1 MLMLIDG
8 QFLFATVADLLK
20 GIPLTLELAFLSV
33 LLGVVLA
40 FLLAL
45 MQLSRKPWLDLPARF
60 YSFVFRGSPLLVQIF
75 IIYYGLGQFPAIRH
89 SFLWP
94 ILREPF
100 WCAILAMTLNT
111 GAYGAVIIRGGLLS
125 VSAGQVEAARACGMS
140 PAVLYRRIVMPLAL
154 RQMLPAY
161 SNEVILMLKDTSLGS
176 IITLMEVTGVAA
188 KLISASFR
196 PVEVFVCAGAIYLAL
211 NFLIT
216 RLFAAWEYALSPEKR
231 GPAIHAVP
239 SATPELPHA

>member
-1 MLMLIDG
+1 MMHIDV
-8 QFLFATVADLLK
+8 QFLFATAMDLLK

-33 LLGVVLA
+33 ALGAVLA

-45 MQLSRKPWLDLPARF
+45 MCNSRRPWLDLPARF

-75 IIYYGLGQFPAIRH
+75 IIYFGLGQFPAIRH

-94 ILREPF
+94 FLREPF
-100 WCAILAMTLNT
+100 WCAILAMTMNT
-111 GAYGAVIIRGGLLS
+111 GAYGMVIIRGGLLS
-125 VSAGQVEAARACGMS
+125 VPAGQVEAARACGMA

-161 SNEVILMLKDTSLGS
+161 SSEVILMLKDTSLGS

-231 GPAIHAVP
+231 GPADL
-239 SATPELPHA
+239 ATLPTAMELPHA

>member
-1 MLMLIDG
+1 MRIDG
-8 QFLFATVADLLK
+8 TFLLATALGLLK

-33 LLGVVLA
+33 ALGAVLA
-40 FLLAL
+40 FILAL
-45 MQLSRKPWLDLPARF
+45 MRISRRPWLDLPARF

-94 ILREPF
+94 FLREPF

-111 GAYGAVIIRGGLLS
+111 GAYGMVIIRGGLLA
-125 VSAGQVEAARACGMS
+125 VPGGQIEAARACGMA
-140 PAVLYRRIVMPLAL
+140 PLVLYRRIVMPLAL

-211 NFLIT
+211 NFLVT
-216 RLFAAWEYALSPEKR
+216 RLFAAWEYALSPER
-231 GPAIHAVP
+231 RAPAGIASRP
-239 SATPELPHA
+239 ATLELPHA